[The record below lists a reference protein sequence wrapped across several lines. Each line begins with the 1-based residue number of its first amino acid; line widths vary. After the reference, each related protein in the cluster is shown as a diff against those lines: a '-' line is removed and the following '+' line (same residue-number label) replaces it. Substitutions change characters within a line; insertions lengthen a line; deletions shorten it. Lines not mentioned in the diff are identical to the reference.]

1 MTLDLAQIRYLLIDM
16 DGVLYR
22 GQTGLPGGPELLSF
36 LKEHGIR
43 YLLVTNN
50 STLTPAEFVQR
61 LGGMGLKVTEEEIM
75 TSGVATAIYL
85 TTVAPRGTKVNV
97 VGEPALLEEL
107 SKRGFIIGGRDAKY
121 VVCGW
126 DKGISFEK
134 LKVACLAIRD
144 GATFIG
150 TNSDKTYPLEKDI
163 IPGAGSILASLI
175 AATGVEP
182 IVVGK
187 PEPIMIEQSLRT
199 LGARPEETAILGDR
213 LDTDVLGGYRAGIG
227 TIMVLTGISTAEEA
241 RAYQYPP
248 DLIVEDL
255 PALIGLWAARTEGFT
270 A

>member
-1 MTLDLAQIRYLLIDM
+1 MTLDLTRIRNLLVDM

-22 GQTGLPGGPELLSF
+22 GSTGLPGGPELLAF
-36 LKEHGIR
+36 LKERGIR

-50 STLTPAEFVQR
+50 STLTPAEFVRR
-61 LGGMGLKVTEEEIM
+61 LGDMGIAVTEDQIM

-85 TTVAPRGTKVNV
+85 TTLAPRGTKVNV
-97 VGEPALLEEL
+97 VGEPALLEEIT
-107 SKRGFIIGGRDAKY
+107 KRGYIIGGRDSQY
-121 VVCGW
+121 VICGW

-150 TNSDKTYPLEKDI
+150 TNADKTYPLESDI

-175 AATGVEP
+175 AATDVEP

-187 PEPIMIEQSLRT
+187 PEPIIVEQSLGV
-199 LGARPEETAILGDR
+199 LDARPENTAILGDR
-213 LDTDVLGGYRAGIG
+213 LETDILGGHRAGVA

-241 RAYQYPP
+241 RAYEAPP
-248 DLIVEDL
+248 DAIYDDL
-255 PALIGLWAARTEGFT
+255 PALIAAWRAALDGTS
-270 A
+270 